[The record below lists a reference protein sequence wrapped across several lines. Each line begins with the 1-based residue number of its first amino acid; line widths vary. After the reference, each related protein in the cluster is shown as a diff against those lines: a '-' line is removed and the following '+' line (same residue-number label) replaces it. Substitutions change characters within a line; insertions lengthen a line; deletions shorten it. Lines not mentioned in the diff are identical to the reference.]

1 MCTREFKLVEKKRFR
16 AIGEKLKQ
24 GLLIFDDCREIYN
37 CWGALM
43 YRRVTA
49 VFEIVVKIGKDFL
62 TNCHFGQKHAILE
75 KSRCVQVLLN
85 YNF

>member
-1 MCTREFKLVEKKRFR
+1 MEKS
-16 AIGEKLKQ
+16 KQ
-24 GLLIFDDCREIYN
+24 ELLIFASHRAFYN

-62 TNCHFGQKHAILE
+62 TKCIFGQKHAILE